1 MKSTSKCKHLIP
13 YIWWYSAFQC
23 LFKFSGTTYRQTKIW
38 FFFVVHFPLRSE
50 SWNPGKTEFSYHGKT
65 LAKHH
70 LIVILFLIVRRN
82 SGLNVL
88 LVWLTLFIV
97 VILVSLLLTWDRFHT
112 LFWCFHC
119 WFWTK
124 NKCRLGS
131 KLRR

>member
-13 YIWWYSAFQC
+13 YTWWYSAFQG
-23 LFKFSGTTYRQTKIW
+23 LFKFSGTTYRQNKTW

-50 SWNPGKTEFSYHGKT
+50 SWDHGKTEFSYHDKT

-70 LIVILFLIVRRN
+70 LIVILFLIVWRN
-82 SGLNVL
+82 SGLNVQ
-88 LVWLTLFIV
+88 LVWLTLFTV
-97 VILVSLLLTWDRFHT
+97 VILVSLLLTWDRSHT

-119 WFWTK
+119 WFWT

-131 KLRR
+131 RLQR